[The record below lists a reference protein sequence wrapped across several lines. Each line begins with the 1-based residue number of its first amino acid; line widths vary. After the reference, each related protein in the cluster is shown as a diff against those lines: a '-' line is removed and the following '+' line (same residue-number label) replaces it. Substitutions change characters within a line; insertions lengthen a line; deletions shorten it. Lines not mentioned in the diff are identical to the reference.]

1 MYIFKKYFK
10 KLEKHLW
17 RGLFCESCEIH
28 TTDYLMWNT
37 TKVLYYKFDEGVIY
51 NTKIWKSTELL
62 KENLRFKQLQLNY
75 ISNQKKQTKRTTKIS
90 NKL

>member
-1 MYIFKKYFK
+1 
-10 KLEKHLW
+10 
-17 RGLFCESCEIH
+17 
-28 TTDYLMWNT
+28 MWNT

-75 ISNQKKQTKRTTKIS
+75 ISNQKKQTKRTPKIS